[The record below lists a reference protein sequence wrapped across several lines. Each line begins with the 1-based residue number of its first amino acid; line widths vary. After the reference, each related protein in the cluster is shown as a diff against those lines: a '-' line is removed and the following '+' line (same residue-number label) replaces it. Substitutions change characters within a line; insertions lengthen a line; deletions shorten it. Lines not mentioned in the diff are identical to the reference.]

1 MCSDGSAKRVVVQV
15 TSVWR
20 YIPLLLACLAAA
32 PVAAQERVTLGFGR
46 LFTNDA
52 LGDGQDRWQSGSY
65 TLSLVRGPSWSGTL
79 PDRPGVILEYR
90 LRAAVTAASNLENPA
105 PDDRRYAGTLA
116 IGVHTHFD
124 TAGFDVR
131 AGVDLVGIGPNTGVG
146 RFQEE
151 VHEIFGLSDPDLS
164 NQIGNRL
171 RPTASV
177 EVARMVDLGGA
188 RLRPFFEAQAG
199 AETLVRAGAD
209 VTFGGFGRGGL
220 MLRDTVSGQLYP
232 GIPDDGA
239 AGVSFVLGADV
250 AHVFSS
256 VYLPDGGQVDLTDT
270 RTRLR
275 GGINWNTGAS
285 EVFYGVTWLS
295 KEFEGQPE
303 GQLVGSLRLSL
314 QF

>member
-1 MCSDGSAKRVVVQV
+1 MIWVAKGLAVQV
-15 TSVWR
+15 ASAWR
-20 YIPLLLACLAAA
+20 HIALLLVCLAAA
-32 PVAAQERVTLGFGR
+32 PVAAQDRVTLGFGR

-52 LGDGQDRWQSGSY
+52 LGDGEDRWQSGSY
-65 TLSLVRGPSWSGTL
+65 TLSLLRGPSWDGTL

-90 LRAAVTAASNLENPA
+90 LRAAIAAASNLENPA

-124 TAGFDVR
+124 RAGFDVR
-131 AGVDLVGIGPNTGVG
+131 AGVDLVGIGPMTGLG
-146 RFQEE
+146 QFQEG
-151 VHEIFGLSDPDLS
+151 VHEIFGLSEPDRS

-177 EVARMVDLGGA
+177 EVAREVDLGSA
-188 RLRPFFEAQAG
+188 RLRPFVEAQAG

-232 GIPDDGA
+232 GIRDDGV

-256 VYLPDGGQVDLTDT
+256 VYLPDGGQVELTDT
-270 RTRLR
+270 RTRVR

-285 EVFYGVTWLS
+285 EVFYGVSWLS
-295 KEFEGQPE
+295 REFEGQPE

-314 QF
+314 RF

>member
-1 MCSDGSAKRVVVQV
+1 MIGFTGEMVVQV
-15 TSVWR
+15 TSAWR
-20 YIPLLLACLAAA
+20 FLPFLLPCLAAA
-32 PVAAQERVTLGFGR
+32 PVAAEDRVTLGFGR

-52 LGDGQDRWQSGSY
+52 IGDGEDRWHTGSY
-65 TLSLVRGPSWSGTL
+65 TISILRGPSWDGTL
-79 PDRPGVILEYR
+79 PDHPGVILEYR
-90 LRAAVTAASNLENPA
+90 LRADTLAASNLENPS
-105 PDDRRYAGTLA
+105 PNDRRYAATLA

-124 TAGFDVR
+124 TGGFDVR
-131 AGVDLVGIGPNTGVG
+131 AGVDLVGIGSMTGVG
-146 RFQEE
+146 QFQEA
-151 VHEIFGLSDPDLS
+151 VHEVFGLSDPDRS

-177 EVARMVDLGGA
+177 EVAREVDMGA
-188 RLRPFFEAQAG
+188 LRLRPFFEAQAG

-209 VTFGGFGRGGL
+209 VTFGSFGRGGL
-220 MLRDTVSGQLYP
+220 MLRDAVSGQLYP

-256 VYLPDGGQVDLTDT
+256 VYLPDGGQVELTDT
-270 RTRLR
+270 RTRVR
-275 GGINWNTGAS
+275 GGINWNTGVS
-285 EVFYGVTWLS
+285 EVFYGVSWLS

-314 QF
+314 RF